1 MEKTLLQALPA
12 RDWREATPLGNGR
25 LGALVHGRASDERV
39 ALNHEALY
47 NWARRGEMPDL
58 SAHLPELRRLLA
70 EGRFAEAERLYPD
83 LLKASGYKGSSGKFF
98 PAFDLRLRCAT
109 DGAFRGYSRELDLE
123 RGVCTVRWTDDGGA
137 WERTA
142 FVHCARRADD
152 KAGANGPL
160 VLRVRRDGAPFSVS
174 LSLPQHDLIDYPG
187 YGGWDSFST
196 EARGRAVLSTVKTP
210 DGLHFC
216 GMARLLATDGA
227 VRLAPSPVLEE
238 HGATRSAPEHRHSRF
253 AKSSGHGGDT
263 KEMVFGLPASPPTSP
278 SGDRSAAPA
287 APCGSVLKDPAT
299 ALVVE
304 DATFVDLVVD
314 VDDEPRSFET
324 FEAALAQFDGE
335 SFESLLAAHAA
346 AFSERFGATRLALA
360 PPDAPQESNE
370 RLLLDSYSGAVD
382 ARLVEK
388 MADFGRYLL
397 LASSGFGCARPA
409 NLQGVWN
416 GDYSP
421 AWAAAYFFNE
431 NVQLMYAQALRGGM
445 PETLLPLFDLLDRF
459 RDDFRANARRLWGC
473 RGILLPVFMGD
484 RSGLKDNF
492 QPHCVHWTG
501 AGAWIAS
508 FHWDYWL
515 WTGDRAFLR
524 DRAWPFLRE
533 VALFYE
539 DFLAPGPDGLL
550 HAAPA
555 ISPENKPTVDGRAE
569 NGVSADPTMEIAL
582 VRELLTNALAAA
594 AELGVEDAQTA
605 RWREMLGRLPSY
617 RTRPD
622 GALCEWIDPRF
633 GDNDRHRHLSHLYPL
648 FPGREIAP
656 HRDAALF
663 EAARRAAEARL
674 ATGLADQT
682 GWSLA
687 HLACVWAR
695 LGEGD
700 RALGCLELLLRCCTG
715 PNLFTR
721 HNDWRGMGVTLEAL
735 HGTQPAVQLDAAY
748 GFAAA
753 VQEMLL
759 GADETTLRLLPAL
772 PRAWTR
778 GSVAGLRA
786 PGGLRVDLEWEA
798 AAVPAA
804 TGLRWKAVVSLDPA
818 FPARSVDVFAP
829 GFPEPCRAELIPG
842 GRRAFG
848 SDDHPSL

>member
-1 MEKTLLQALPA
+1 MNKTLLQALPA

-109 DGAFRGYSRELDLE
+109 DGAFRGYARELDLE

-142 FVHCARRADD
+142 FVHCARRAGDE
-152 KAGANGPL
+152 AGASGPL
-160 VLRVRRDGAPFSVS
+160 VLRVRRVGAPFSVAA
-174 LSLPQHDLIDYPG
+174 SLPRHDLVDFPG
-187 YGGWDSFST
+187 YGGWDDFST
-196 EARGRAVLSTVKTP
+196 EARGRAVLSTVRTP
-210 DGLHFC
+210 DGLHFSGC
-216 GMARLLATDGA
+216 VRVLETDGEAIAAGDRLA
-227 VRLAPSPVLEE
+227 VRAARE
-238 HGATRSAPEHRHSRF
+238 A
-253 AKSSGHGGDT
+253 
-263 KEMVFGLPASPPTSP
+263 VFL
-278 SGDRSAAPA
+278 
-287 APCGSVLKDPAT
+287 
-299 ALVVE
+299 
-304 DATFVDLVVD
+304 VD
-314 VDDEPRSFET
+314 VRDVPLGFDE
-324 FEAALAQFDGE
+324 FEAALARFDGE
-335 SFESLLAAHAA
+335 SFGSLLAAHAA

-360 PPDAPQESNE
+360 PPDASQESNE
-370 RLLLDSYSGAVD
+370 RLLLDAYSGAVD

-459 RDDFRANARRLWGC
+459 KDDFRANARRLWGC

-700 RALGCLELLLRCCTG
+700 RALGCLEMLLRCCTG

-735 HGTQPAVQLDAAY
+735 HGTQPAIQLDAAY

-753 VQEMLL
+753 AQEMLL
-759 GADETTLRLLPAL
+759 GADETSLRLLPAL

-786 PGGLRVDLEWEA
+786 PGGLRVDIEW
-798 AAVPAA
+798 
-804 TGLRWKAVVSLDPA
+804 GDSGW
-818 FPARSVDVFAP
+818 
-829 GFPEPCRAELIPG
+829 RAELSLAPSFPPRNVDAFVPGKAAPERIVLAPG
-842 GRRAFG
+842 GRAELSG
-848 SDDHPSL
+848 SIR

>member
-47 NWARRGEMPDL
+47 NWARRSEMPDL

-70 EGRFAEAERLYPD
+70 EDRFAEAERLYPD

-109 DGAFRGYSRELDLE
+109 DGAFRSYSRELDLE

-152 KAGANGPL
+152 NAGANGPL
-160 VLRVRRDGAPFSVS
+160 VLRVRREGAPFSVAA
-174 LSLPQHDLIDYPG
+174 SLPRHDLVDFPG
-187 YGGWDSFST
+187 YGGWDDFST
-196 EARGRAVLSTVKTP
+196 EARGRAVLSTVRTP
-210 DGLHFC
+210 DGLHFSGC
-216 GMARLLATDGA
+216 IRVLETDGEAVADGDRLA
-227 VRLAPSPVLEE
+227 VRAARE
-238 HGATRSAPEHRHSRF
+238 A
-253 AKSSGHGGDT
+253 
-263 KEMVFGLPASPPTSP
+263 VFL
-278 SGDRSAAPA
+278 
-287 APCGSVLKDPAT
+287 
-299 ALVVE
+299 
-304 DATFVDLVVD
+304 VD
-314 VDDEPRSFET
+314 VRDVPLGFDE
-324 FEAALAQFDGE
+324 FEAALARFDGE

-346 AFSERFGATRLALA
+346 AFSGRFGATRLSLA

-445 PETLLPLFDLLDRF
+445 SETLLPLFDLLDRF

-473 RGILLPVFMGD
+473 RGLLLPVFMGD

-594 AELGVEDAQTA
+594 AELGVDDAQTA
-605 RWREMLGRLPSY
+605 HWREMLGRLPSY

-735 HGTQPAVQLDAAY
+735 HGTQPAIQLDAAY

-759 GADETTLRLLPAL
+759 GADETSLRLLPAL

-786 PGGLRVDLEWEA
+786 PGGVRVDIEWET
-798 AAVPAA
+798 AVPAGTAGASGTQTRWTA
-804 TGLRWKAVVSLDPA
+804 TISLDSD
-818 FPARSVDVFAP
+818 FPARSIDVYAP
-829 GFPEPCRAELIPG
+829 GESEPRRVNLVSG
-842 GRRAFG
+842 G
-848 SDDHPSL
+848 SLTLTAPNATQ

>member
-1 MEKTLLQALPA
+1 MEKVLLQSFPA

-47 NWARRGEMPDL
+47 NWARRGDMPDL
-58 SAHLPELRRLLA
+58 SPHLPELRRLLA
-70 EGRFAEAERLYPD
+70 DGRFAEAERLYPD

-98 PAFDLRLRCAT
+98 PAFDLRLRCLT
-109 DGAFRGYSRELDLE
+109 DGAFRDYSRELDLE

-142 FVHCARRADD
+142 FVHCA
-152 KAGANGPL
+152 AGAGGPL
-160 VLRVRRDGAPFSVS
+160 VLRVRRTGTPFSVS

-227 VRLAPSPVLEE
+227 V
-238 HGATRSAPEHRHSRF
+238 
-253 AKSSGHGGDT
+253 GG
-263 KEMVFGLPASPPTSP
+263 ASPPGEPPDP
-278 SGDRSAAPA
+278 SGGSAGTPR
-287 APCGSVLKDPAT
+287 PTCSAT
-299 ALVVE
+299 ALVVD

-314 VDDEPRSFET
+314 VDDEPRSFEA
-324 FEAALAQFDGE
+324 FEEKLARFDGE
-335 SFESLLAAHAA
+335 SFGSLLAAHAA
-346 AFSERFGATRLALA
+346 AFLQRFGATRICLV
-360 PPDAPQESNE
+360 PEDAPQETNE
-370 RLLLDSYSGAVD
+370 RLLLDSYSGNVD
-382 ARLVEK
+382 PRLVEK

-397 LASSGFGCARPA
+397 LSSSGFGCSRPA

-416 GDYSP
+416 GDYAP
-421 AWAAAYFFNE
+421 AWGATYFLDE
-431 NVQLMYAQALRGGM
+431 NVAMTYWQALAGGM

-459 RDDFRANARRLWGC
+459 KGDFRTNARRLWGC
-473 RGILLPVFMGD
+473 RGLLLPVFMGD

-492 QPHCVHWTG
+492 QPHCVYWTG
-501 AGAWIAS
+501 AGAWIAA
-508 FHWDYWL
+508 FFWDYWL
-515 WTGDRAFLR
+515 WTNDRAFLR

-539 DFLAPGPDGLL
+539 DFLVPGADGFL
-550 HAAPA
+550 HASPA
-555 ISPENKPTVDGRAE
+555 ISPENKPTVGGKAKH
-569 NGVSADPTMEIAL
+569 GVSADPTMEIAL
-582 VRELLTNALAAA
+582 VREVLSHALAAA
-594 AELGVEDAQTA
+594 AELGVDDAQTA
-605 RWREMLGRLPSY
+605 HWREMLGRLPPY

-656 HRDAALF
+656 HRDPALF
-663 EAARRAAEARL
+663 EAARLAAEARL
-674 ATGLADQT
+674 ATGLPDQT

-721 HNDWRGMGVTLEAL
+721 HNDWRGMGVTLEML
-735 HGTQPAVQLDAAY
+735 HGTAPPVQLDAAF
-748 GFAAA
+748 GFRAA

-759 GADETTLRLLPAL
+759 RADGETLFLLPAL
-772 PRAWTR
+772 PRAWTGGR
-778 GSVAGLRA
+778 AENLRA
-786 PGGLRVDLEWEA
+786 PGGLSVSLEWDEAGLRATIALDSA
-798 AAVPAA
+798 AAPAERDVYLPGEA
-804 TGLRWKAVVSLDPA
+804 SPRRIAVDPGSRTTVSA
-818 FPARSVDVFAP
+818 
-829 GFPEPCRAELIPG
+829 AE
-842 GRRAFG
+842 RKTTV
-848 SDDHPSL
+848 SSST

>member
-47 NWARRGEMPDL
+47 NWARRSEMPDL

-70 EGRFAEAERLYPD
+70 EDRFAEAERLYPD

-109 DGAFRGYSRELDLE
+109 DGAFRSYSRELDLE

-152 KAGANGPL
+152 NAGANGPL
-160 VLRVRRDGAPFSVS
+160 VLRVRREGAPFSVAA
-174 LSLPQHDLIDYPG
+174 SLPRHDLVDFPG
-187 YGGWDSFST
+187 YGGWDDFST
-196 EARGRAVLSTVKTP
+196 EARGRAVLSTVRTP
-210 DGLHFC
+210 DGLHFSGC
-216 GMARLLATDGA
+216 IRVLETDGEA
-227 VRLAPSPVLEE
+227 VADGDRLAARAARE
-238 HGATRSAPEHRHSRF
+238 A
-253 AKSSGHGGDT
+253 
-263 KEMVFGLPASPPTSP
+263 VFL
-278 SGDRSAAPA
+278 
-287 APCGSVLKDPAT
+287 
-299 ALVVE
+299 
-304 DATFVDLVVD
+304 VD
-314 VDDEPRSFET
+314 VRDVPLGFDE
-324 FEAALAQFDGE
+324 FEAALARFDGE

-346 AFSERFGATRLALA
+346 AFSGRFGATRLSLA

-445 PETLLPLFDLLDRF
+445 SETLLPLFDLLDRF

-473 RGILLPVFMGD
+473 RGLLLPVFMGD

-594 AELGVEDAQTA
+594 AELGVDDAQTA
-605 RWREMLGRLPSY
+605 HWREMLGRLPSY

-735 HGTQPAVQLDAAY
+735 HGTQPAIQLDAAY

-759 GADETTLRLLPAL
+759 GADETSLRLLPAL

-786 PGGLRVDLEWEA
+786 PGGVRVDIEWET
-798 AAVPAA
+798 AVPAGTAGASGTQTRWTA
-804 TGLRWKAVVSLDPA
+804 TISLDSD
-818 FPARSVDVFAP
+818 FPARSIDVYAP
-829 GFPEPCRAELIPG
+829 GESEPRRVNLVSG
-842 GRRAFG
+842 G
-848 SDDHPSL
+848 SLTLTAPNATQ

>member
-47 NWARRGEMPDL
+47 NWARRSEMPDL

-70 EGRFAEAERLYPD
+70 EDRFAEAERLYPD

-109 DGAFRGYSRELDLE
+109 DGAFRSYSRELDLE

-152 KAGANGPL
+152 NAGANGPL
-160 VLRVRRDGAPFSVS
+160 VLRVRREGAPFSVAA
-174 LSLPQHDLIDYPG
+174 SLPRHDLVDFPG
-187 YGGWDSFST
+187 YGGWDDFST
-196 EARGRAVLSTVKTP
+196 EARGRAVLSTVRTP
-210 DGLHFC
+210 DGLHFSGC
-216 GMARLLATDGA
+216 IRVLETDGEAVADGDRLA
-227 VRLAPSPVLEE
+227 VRAARE
-238 HGATRSAPEHRHSRF
+238 A
-253 AKSSGHGGDT
+253 
-263 KEMVFGLPASPPTSP
+263 VFL
-278 SGDRSAAPA
+278 
-287 APCGSVLKDPAT
+287 
-299 ALVVE
+299 
-304 DATFVDLVVD
+304 VD
-314 VDDEPRSFET
+314 VRDVPLGFDE
-324 FEAALAQFDGE
+324 FEAALARFDGE

-346 AFSERFGATRLALA
+346 AFSGRFGATRLSLA

-445 PETLLPLFDLLDRF
+445 SETLLPLFDLLDRF

-473 RGILLPVFMGD
+473 RGLLLPVFMGD

-582 VRELLTNALAAA
+582 VRELLTDALAAA
-594 AELGVEDAQTA
+594 AELGVDDAQTA
-605 RWREMLGRLPSY
+605 HWREMLGRLPSY

-735 HGTQPAVQLDAAY
+735 HGTQPAIQLDAAY

-759 GADETTLRLLPAL
+759 GADETSLRLLPAL

-786 PGGLRVDLEWEA
+786 PGGVRVDIEWET
-798 AAVPAA
+798 AVPAGTAGASGTQTRWTA
-804 TGLRWKAVVSLDPA
+804 TISLDSD
-818 FPARSVDVFAP
+818 FPARSIDVYAP
-829 GFPEPCRAELIPG
+829 GESEPRRVNLVSG
-842 GRRAFG
+842 G
-848 SDDHPSL
+848 SLTLTAPNATQ

>member
-1 MEKTLLQALPA
+1 MMKTLLQALPA

-47 NWARRGEMPDL
+47 NWALRGDLPDL

-70 EGRFAEAERLYPD
+70 DGRFAEAENLYPD
-83 LLKASGYKGSSGKFF
+83 LLKASGYVGRSGKFF

-109 DGAFRGYSRELDLE
+109 DGAFRGYARELDLE

-160 VLRVRRDGAPFSVS
+160 VLRVRRDGAPFSVAA
-174 LSLPQHDLIDYPG
+174 SLPRHDLIDFPG
-187 YGGWDSFST
+187 YGGWDDFST
-196 EARGRAVLSTVKTP
+196 EARGRAVLSTVRTP
-210 DGLHFC
+210 DGLHFS
-216 GMARLLATDGA
+216 GMVRLLDTDGA
-227 VRLAPSPVLEE
+227 VRP
-238 HGATRSAPEHRHSRF
+238 
-253 AKSSGHGGDT
+253 
-263 KEMVFGLPASPPTSP
+263 
-278 SGDRSAAPA
+278 APA
-287 APCGSVLKDPAT
+287 L
-299 ALVVE
+299 LVVE
-304 DATFVDLVVD
+304 GATFVDLLVD
-314 VDDEPRSFET
+314 VRDVPLGFDE
-324 FEAALAQFDGE
+324 FEAALARFDGE
-335 SFESLLAAHAA
+335 SFGSLLAAHAA
-346 AFSERFGATRLALA
+346 SFSERFGATHLALA

-459 RDDFRANARRLWGC
+459 KDDFRTNARRLWGC

-533 VALFYE
+533 VSLFYE
-539 DFLAPGPDGLL
+539 DFLAPGPDGLI

-656 HRDAALF
+656 HRDPALF

-674 ATGLADQT
+674 ATGIADQT

-700 RALGCLELLLRCCTG
+700 RALGCLEMLLRCCTG

-735 HGTQPAVQLDAAY
+735 HGTQPAIQLDAAY

-759 GADETTLRLLPAL
+759 GADETSLRILPAL
-772 PRAWTR
+772 PSRWTR

-786 PGGLRVDLEWEA
+786 PGGLRVDLEWGDSGWGAE
-798 AAVPAA
+798 
-804 TGLRWKAVVSLDPA
+804 LSLDPSS
-818 FPARSVDVFAP
+818 PPRSVDAFVP
-829 GFPEPCRAELIPG
+829 GKATPERIALVPGGRAELS
-842 GRRAFG
+842 G
-848 SDDHPSL
+848 SAR